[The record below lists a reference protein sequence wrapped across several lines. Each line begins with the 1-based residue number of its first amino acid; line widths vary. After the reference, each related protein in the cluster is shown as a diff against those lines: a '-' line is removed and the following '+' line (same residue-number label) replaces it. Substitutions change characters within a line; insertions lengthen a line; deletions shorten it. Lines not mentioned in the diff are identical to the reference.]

1 MELKYYVLKHYVLPS
16 TASTSSK
23 FKFGGCKKPP
33 FFLFLREQRMPQ
45 LGSNEKPMMISSKKR
60 GKTLGLA
67 GSFFEKD
74 RKKKYDENY
83 DKIFKKKDK

>member
-1 MELKYYVLKHYVLPS
+1 
-16 TASTSSK
+16 
-23 FKFGGCKKPP
+23 
-33 FFLFLREQRMPQ
+33 MPQ
-45 LGSNEKPMMISSKKR
+45 LGTDAQPVRLNSKKR

-67 GSFFEKD
+67 GSFFEKE